1 MNKTPRQTRH
11 GHMARV
17 SKLALG
23 EQALPIRF
31 MYKTVPEHANDTGW
45 RLFTGYEDDEFL
57 AEFENL
63 PPVPIQSI
71 VDKDASLDAL
81 LDNNAGSVWER
92 PPGQPW
98 QQVHDFEIPYEE
110 VDVEINGDL
119 ENLMEPV
126 WK

>member
-1 MNKTPRQTRH
+1 MSDTLRQTRH

-23 EQALPIRF
+23 DEALPVRF

-45 RLFTGYEDDEFL
+45 RLFTGYESDEFL

-63 PPVPIQSI
+63 PPFPFEPLVE
-71 VDKDASLDAL
+71 KDPSLEAL

-92 PPGQPW
+92 PPGAEWQP
-98 QQVHDFEIPYEE
+98 VEDFEIPYEE

-119 ENLMEPV
+119 ENLMEPI